1 MVKPLMP
8 EPSGTLE
15 VTAAAQLDTG
25 AMMHTGAAVVLFCPG
40 ISSLLL
46 TAGRTG
52 RRRLYGRISWVF
64 TVDNRRGDVIMEL
77 NERGRRYP

>member
-25 AMMHTGAAVVLFCPG
+25 AMMQMGAAVES
-40 ISSLLL
+40 I
-46 TAGRTG
+46 R
-52 RRRLYGRISWVF
+52 
-64 TVDNRRGDVIMEL
+64 
-77 NERGRRYP
+77 